1 MKTKMDGIKEG
12 GTPVSQSIVANIQ
25 LGLPATVSKLASKMR
40 FIDKIAPDLKNSGV
54 IRNTE
59 LINPF
64 TIRASGISATNRTS
78 NAFGGILY
86 VAGAVRQDILIKEG
100 SIYKTRQES
109 TVGVDEI
116 DDLDI
121 QKKLKFINIINTYKL
136 LDELM
141 EDEEKPDLVL
151 LDVPLLL
158 ERADAPLENRVDI
171 VNIYNRCRDTI
182 ERFWSKNKNKIY
194 PFSNDGVKIVSVGNK
209 RFGAIIFALT
219 EENIG
224 YVPDSIDKNI
234 MIKLENLMPK
244 IQEVGIK
251 RLMTGIL
258 VKKTRTAAFQFD
270 GINKD
275 SRFEPESL
283 REVGLMGFHVK
294 AGNTTP
300 PLLVEMLGNAQDWN
314 TKMLDELASQII
326 SLIIFDQEK
335 ALPLPLW
342 YARYAL
348 KPVEATEG
356 GKNRV
361 LRYYKLQ
368 AREILKNEELENI
381 WKENL
386 DAFEQ

>member
-25 LGLPATVSKLASKMR
+25 LGLPATVSKLALKMR
-40 FIDKIAPDLKNSGV
+40 FIDKIAPDLKKSGV
-54 IRNTE
+54 VRNIE
-59 LINPF
+59 LLNPF
-64 TIRASGISATNRTS
+64 TLRASGISATNRTS

-121 QKKLKFINIINTYKL
+121 QKKLKYINIINTYKL

-219 EENIG
+219 EENIR

-234 MIKLENLMPK
+234 MTKVENLMPK

-342 YARYAL
+342 YAKYAL

-361 LRYYKLQ
+361 LQYYKLQ